1 MATRLTYLLVIL
13 IWTTTPLA
21 IKLGGDSLDPMASL
35 TMRIIIA
42 FLVGS
47 AICTIGGFAA
57 LNIKRNGIVYF
68 AGSLGLF
75 PNMVLVY
82 FAAEYISSGLI
93 ALMFGLTPFV
103 TAILAKPILG
113 ENLLLPRKI
122 IAIFLAVIGLMFIF
136 YDDTVVTGKAYIGL
150 LLMLGSNI
158 IFSACIL
165 WIKRLNKTLHVPPFE
180 QTLGAMAFSLP
191 GLIITWFFIIG
202 YETLYFSALSIGSL
216 LYLSLFASLIGFAA
230 YYHILNKMKVETVA
244 LIPLITPIS
253 AMVLGVIV
261 AGEIITNYM
270 YIGAFFIIFALSIH
284 QGFFE
289 IMFNFIKNKNNKQG

>member
-35 TMRIIIA
+35 TLRIIIA

-47 AICTIGGFAA
+47 TICTIGGVAA
-57 LNIKRNGIVYF
+57 LRIKRNGIVYF

-75 PNMVLVY
+75 PNMALVY

-93 ALMFGLTPFV
+93 ALMFGLTPFFTV
-103 TAILAKPILG
+103 LLAKPILG
-113 ENLLLPRKI
+113 ENLLSSRKI
-122 IAIFLAVIGLMFIF
+122 IAIFLAIIGLLFIF

-165 WIKRLNKTLHVPPFE
+165 WIKRLNKILNVPPFE
-180 QTLGAMAFSLP
+180 QTLGSMAFSLP
-191 GLIITWFFIIG
+191 GLMITWFFIIG
-202 YETLYFSALSIGSL
+202 YEPLYFSVVSIGSL
-216 LYLSLFASLIGFAA
+216 LYLSLLASLIGFAA

-244 LIPLITPIS
+244 LIPLITPMS
-253 AMVLGVIV
+253 AMFLGVII
-261 AGEIITNYM
+261 ADEIITNYM

-284 QGFFE
+284 QEFVE
-289 IMFNFIKNKNNKQG
+289 IMFRYFKKIKIKKG